1 MATVLVDPTVTTI
14 GAISQMAP
22 RPQTLD
28 GLVIGLL
35 NNGKLNADHLLD
47 GFYRMLDEHY
57 PLAGTV
63 YHKKEAPSKRFDP
76 DVIGDVAHRCQ
87 VAITAVGD

>member
-22 RPQTLD
+22 SPQTLD
-28 GLVIGLL
+28 GLVIGL
-35 NNGKLNADHLLD
+35 LNADHLLD